1 MMWDRLSVSN
11 NNRDDLLDK
20 AVTMLSVKSPLE
32 YQQVQVM
39 KFTSSDPVVD
49 PSDEAELERLAQMRE
64 DDSRFDAPDDAAS
77 EIEEAFR
84 DIISDSRSY

>member
-49 PSDEAELERLAQMRE
+49 PSDEAELERLEQMRE

-84 DIISDSRSY
+84 DIISDHRSY